1 MEITGIPKLDDAIG
15 GVFPKGYNILF
26 YAEPGVEN
34 LEFAQQIGFNFLKNK
49 QKCIYFVNNKKPE
62 IVLEMFE
69 NYGWDIKNN
78 LKNKSFSM
86 IDSYTP
92 MLGLKSGVGVPVS
105 APTDINSISSAIT
118 KSIKTNKNSVM
129 IIDALTNL
137 LDMTELNVLIEHM
150 GTWKKEAKRNN
161 VHLIFLFTEWA
172 YEEGFKQ
179 ILRDHADIVVDLKAI
194 ERNIILRKYFSV
206 SKFDNKAMA
215 HKDIP
220 FRVFSPGGV
229 KVYIPK
235 LLVTGPFH
243 AGKTSF
249 IHSLSEHP
257 VSVNRLGTTIA
268 LDFGH
273 ADINGFSVDLF
284 GTPGQQRFDPIL
296 KLLGGEALGVVLVV
310 DSTKPSDFPRAKE
323 MLELTKTAGLPVVI
337 AANKSNLKGALSI
350 AQIRK
355 KMNLP
360 AEYPI
365 LPVVADNLKSVKE
378 GEPCKL
384 KKEGLR
390 TIMKKLLE
398 RVV

>member
-1 MEITGIPKLDDAIG
+1 
-15 GVFPKGYNILF
+15 
-26 YAEPGVEN
+26 
-34 LEFAQQIGFNFLKNK
+34 
-49 QKCIYFVNNKKPE
+49 
-62 IVLEMFE
+62 
-69 NYGWDIKNN
+69 
-78 LKNKSFSM
+78 
-86 IDSYTP
+86 
-92 MLGLKSGVGVPVS
+92 
-105 APTDINSISSAIT
+105 
-118 KSIKTNKNSVM
+118 
-129 IIDALTNL
+129 
-137 LDMTELNVLIEHM
+137 
-150 GTWKKEAKRNN
+150 
-161 VHLIFLFTEWA
+161 
-172 YEEGFKQ
+172 
-179 ILRDHADIVVDLKAI
+179 
-194 ERNIILRKYFSV
+194 
-206 SKFDNKAMA
+206 MA
-215 HKDIP
+215 HRDIP

-273 ADINGFSVDLF
+273 ANINGFSVDLF

-310 DSTKPSDFPRAKE
+310 DSTKPGDFSRAKE
-323 MLELTKTAGLPVVI
+323 MLALTKTAGLPVVI
-337 AANKSNLKGALSI
+337 AANKANLKGALSI

-360 AEYPI
+360 AEYTI

-378 GEPCKL
+378 GEPCQL

-390 TIMKKLLE
+390 IIMKKLLE